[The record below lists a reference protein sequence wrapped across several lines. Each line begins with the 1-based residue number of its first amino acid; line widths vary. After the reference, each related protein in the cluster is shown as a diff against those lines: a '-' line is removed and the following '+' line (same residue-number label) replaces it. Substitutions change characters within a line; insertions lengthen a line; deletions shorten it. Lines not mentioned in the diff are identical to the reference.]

1 MNVANAFIIAECGVV
16 PEACV
21 SIANL
26 RGPQSDPGQNELLL
40 AGYRSGTLVMICYR
54 MTSRGTLKERRTSR
68 YPMGS
73 TPVTFKTDP
82 AIPNVALICCDS
94 KLWRV
99 SYDCSSNADP
109 LLYRV
114 WFTAVDT
121 VSNFSDNPAL
131 LLTSSKKHIFI
142 SASPLLHAY
151 VISGPPPTA
160 TSESCI
166 NLT

>member
-1 MNVANAFIIAECGVV
+1 MNIANAFIIAECDVV

-26 RGPQSDPGQNELLL
+26 RGLQSDPGQHELLL
-40 AGYRSGTLVMICYR
+40 AGYRSGTLVMICYS
-54 MTSRGTLKERRTSR
+54 MAPGGVLKKRRASR

-109 LLYRV
+109 LLHRV
-114 WFTAVDT
+114 WFTAVET
-121 VSNFSDNPAL
+121 VSNFSDNPAAVL
-131 LLTSSKKHIFI
+131 GPPQQKKSLFLRPAVTCLHHFRLSTSS
-142 SASPLLHAY
+142 
-151 VISGPPPTA
+151 
-160 TSESCI
+160 
-166 NLT
+166 